1 MENIMNEKTNNIEKK
16 PDIFDRIMH
25 LPVLNIF
32 EPFYKKYKEGLMYLF
47 FGGLAFFLNIFLF
60 ALFTDIMK
68 INDLLANAIS
78 WVICVLF
85 QYITNRTWVFDGH
98 VEGSAAL
105 IKQISSFFG
114 GRIFTLVVEEI
125 IILVFITWL
134 GFNRIAVKLV
144 AQVVVIVLNYVISK
158 LFVFKKKEA

>member
-1 MENIMNEKTNNIEKK
+1 MNENTENKEKK
-16 PDIFDRIMH
+16 PDIFDKIMH

>member
-1 MENIMNEKTNNIEKK
+1 MENIMNEKTNNKEKK
-16 PDIFDRIMH
+16 SDIFDRIMH

>member
-1 MENIMNEKTNNIEKK
+1 MNEKTNNKEKK

>member
-1 MENIMNEKTNNIEKK
+1 MNEKTNNKEKK

-68 INDLLANAIS
+68 INDLLANVIS

>member
-1 MENIMNEKTNNIEKK
+1 MNEKTNNKEKK
-16 PDIFDRIMH
+16 SDIFDRIMH